1 MEEIL
6 VFFDDGLPWWLAVW
20 SFHLLA
26 VCQDEEDVFLVPLKP
41 QTDVMIQTDL
51 FVSPGVCDL
60 AVFPTGAKYHL
71 PGCRHVQRRP
81 RNATLLGPCMD
92 CFEFPLKSRNA

>member
-26 VCQDEEDVFLVPLKP
+26 VCQDEEDVFFGSFE
-41 QTDVMIQTDL
+41 TTN
-51 FVSPGVCDL
+51 GCD
-60 AVFPTGAKYHL
+60 
-71 PGCRHVQRRP
+71 
-81 RNATLLGPCMD
+81 D
-92 CFEFPLKSRNA
+92 SD